1 MRTYKKHIVFL
12 ILFFLFIFL
21 NSPFTNASTIVELR
35 TKIEDRNTQ
44 IQELEKDIKE
54 YQNKLETVGKEK
66 DSLQKAV
73 QLLELSGKKLATDLK
88 ITENKI
94 SSTDLNIQKLSIEIL
109 DKKERIAQNNE
120 ALSESVRR
128 MDEFD
133 SSSLLEIVLE
143 YEKMSDFWNIIE
155 NLEKFQASVQENL
168 NVLKVL
174 KEDYTNKK
182 SEEEQKKRELANLKS
197 QLSDQ
202 KKIVDYNKA
211 EQNKLLA
218 ETKNKESNYKTML
231 DNKKILKDQFEKELL
246 ALESELQITI
256 DPNSIPRAKA
266 GILNW
271 PLDSVFITQYFGN
284 TSFSKAGAY
293 NGSGHNGVDFR
304 ASVGTRVKASLGGI
318 VTGTGNTDL
327 YKGCYSYGKWVLVK
341 HENGLSTLY
350 AHLSLI
356 KVVTG
361 ESVNEGDIIGYSGN
375 TGYSTGPHLHLTVY
389 ATQGVK
395 IVRLGNIKKI
405 TNCSNSIIPV
415 APLNAYLNPL
425 DYLQ

>member
-1 MRTYKKHIVFL
+1 MKICKKHIIFL

-21 NSPFTNASTIVELR
+21 NSSFTSASTIIELR
-35 TKIEDRNTQ
+35 TKIDDRNTQ
-44 IQELEKDIKE
+44 IQELEKDIRE
-54 YQNKLETVGKEK
+54 YQSKLETVGKEK

-94 SSTDLNIQKLSIEIL
+94 SSTDLNIQKLNIEIL
-109 DKKERIAQNNE
+109 DKKERIVQNNE
-120 ALSESVRR
+120 ALSESIRR

-182 SEEEQKKRELANLKS
+182 SEEEQKKRELANLKA

-231 DNKKILKDQFEKELL
+231 ENKKALKDQFEKELL
-246 ALESELQITI
+246 SLESELQITI
-256 DPNSIPRAKA
+256 DPNSIPRARA

-271 PLDSVFITQYFGN
+271 PLDSVFITQYFGD
-284 TSFSKAGAY
+284 TSFSKTGAY
-293 NGSGHNGVDFR
+293 NGQGHNGIDFR

-327 YKGCYSYGKWVLVK
+327 YRGCYSYGKWVLIK

-350 AHLSLI
+350 GHLSLI
-356 KVVTG
+356 KVMTG

-375 TGYSTGPHLHLTVY
+375 TGYSTGPHLHLTLY

-395 IVRLGNIKKI
+395 IVRLGDIKKI
-405 TNCSNSIIPV
+405 TNCSNATIPI

-425 DYLQ
+425 NYLQ

>member
-1 MRTYKKHIVFL
+1 MKICKKYIIFL
-12 ILFFLFIFL
+12 VLFFLFIFL
-21 NSPFTNASTIVELR
+21 NSSFTSASTIVELR
-35 TKIEDRNTQ
+35 TKIDDRNAQ

-54 YQNKLETVGKEK
+54 YQSKLETVGKEK

-88 ITENKI
+88 ITQNKI
-94 SSTDLNIQKLSIEIL
+94 SSTDLNIQKLNIEIL
-109 DKKERIAQNNE
+109 DKKERIIQNNK
-120 ALSESVRR
+120 ALSESIRR

-133 SSSLLEIVLE
+133 SSSLLEVVLE

-155 NLEKFQASVQENL
+155 NLEKFQASIQENL
-168 NVLKVL
+168 NILKVL

-182 SEEEQKKRELANLKS
+182 SEEEQKKRELANLKA

-231 DNKKILKDQFEKELL
+231 ENKKTLKDQFEKELL

-271 PLDSVFITQYFGN
+271 PLDSVFITQYFGD
-284 TSFSKAGAY
+284 TSFSKTGAY
-293 NGSGHNGVDFR
+293 NGQGHNGIDFR

-327 YKGCYSYGKWVLVK
+327 YRGCYSYGKWVLIK

-356 KVVTG
+356 KVITG

-375 TGYSTGPHLHLTVY
+375 TGYSTGPHLHLTLY

-395 IVRLGNIKKI
+395 IVKLGNIKKI
-405 TNCSNSIIPV
+405 TNCSNAIIPV

-425 DYLQ
+425 NYLQ

>member
-327 YKGCYSYGKWVLVK
+327 YRGCYSYGKWVLVK